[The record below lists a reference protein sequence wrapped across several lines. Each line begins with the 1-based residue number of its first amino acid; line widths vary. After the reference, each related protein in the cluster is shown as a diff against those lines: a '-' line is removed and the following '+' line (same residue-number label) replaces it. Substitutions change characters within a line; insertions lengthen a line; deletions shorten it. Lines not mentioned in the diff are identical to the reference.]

1 MQGAEKET
9 FKEAP
14 LVLMYATGRRDVPL
28 GTLQRTRDGE
38 ALLTEDRKFSSE
50 HVMFETL
57 LKNQGNM
64 RNRQQLNV

>member
-1 MQGAEKET
+1 
-9 FKEAP
+9 
-14 LVLMYATGRRDVPL
+14 MYATGCRDVPL